1 MPLHLFK
8 WTHSL
13 QLQHS
18 SFCDGLAL
26 QAFEMEPFEQWVHC
40 VAVTPILVCSRPEQ
54 NLESHSQRL
63 RASEQESEVS
73 KSQQME
79 IVDLRQKRPP
89 AEKGPAKDK
98 KAAPKQRED
107 AQGRGSNLESDST

>member
-40 VAVTPILVCSRPEQ
+40 VAVTPILVCRPEQ
-54 NLESHSQRL
+54 NLESHSQHL

-73 KSQQME
+73 MNQQME
-79 IVDLRQKRPP
+79 IVDLRQKRP
-89 AEKGPAKDK
+89 ATSRQSSGQRQESCT
-98 KAAPKQRED
+98 KATRRRSGKRLQL
-107 AQGRGSNLESDST
+107 GK

>member
-79 IVDLRQKRPP
+79 IVDLRQKRP
-89 AEKGPAKDK
+89 ATSRQRSGQRQESCT
-98 KAAPKQRED
+98 KATRRRSGKRLQL
-107 AQGRGSNLESDST
+107 GK